1 MGMRRMA
8 ILAVAGIVLAG
19 CGGSDK
25 DPDAR
30 ATPTPEGS
38 EVPVHRITEARAK
51 LVRTRM
57 SKARVIELLGGEPL
71 LRQRPT
77 KFFPQGCFFYPVED
91 LPLAN
96 MWQYCFDGRG
106 VKLVLS
112 AYSPQQPAPPAEA
125 SPQRAALIARADS
138 VCASL
143 NSRLTPTGTA
153 VAQALDAF
161 AARPGHRL
169 IRAEIDRQLK
179 RFVAIIE
186 DLEAQLSAFETPPDA
201 RESFDAYAGGL
212 AEQARVLEQARV
224 AFKAGRMEAY
234 DALGQEFTQIGED
247 AKRDAKEYGF
257 AQCSASTFG

>member
-8 ILAVAGIVLAG
+8 ILAVAGVLLSG

-25 DPDAR
+25 DPEGR
-30 ATPTPEGS
+30 ETPTPERS

-51 LVRTRM
+51 LVQPRM

-96 MWQYCFDGRG
+96 VWQFCFNAKG
-106 VKLVLS
+106 VKLILS
-112 AYSPQQPAPPAEA
+112 AYSPQQPAPPAES

-161 AARPGHRL
+161 AAKPGHRL
-169 IRAEIDRQLK
+169 IRAEIDRQLR
-179 RFVAIIE
+179 RFVAIIK
-186 DLEAQLSAFETPPDA
+186 DLEAQLSAFDAPPDQG
-201 RESFDAYAGGL
+201 ESFDAYVSGL
-212 AEQARVLEQARV
+212 AEQARVLEEARV
-224 AFKAGRMEAY
+224 AFKEARLDAY
-234 DALGQEFTQIGED
+234 DKLGKEFTQIGED
-247 AKRDAKEYGF
+247 AKREAKEYGF